1 MSERI
6 ESWSNLFV
14 DPREYTKTLDLP
26 DPASIRIYDTTLR
39 DGEQTPGVAMSP
51 EQKYRI
57 AEELSA
63 IGVHI
68 IDLGFPAV
76 SAGERRILQLM
87 IEGKRRGE
95 IREALE
101 LLVMCRAN
109 KHDIDATIQ
118 AIQEIGGDVA
128 DITFLIFSSNSFL
141 HCKYKLGPML
151 MKREGLDPRDLADTP
166 LEFFHEANKRMIR
179 DAISYA
185 RSRGVQ
191 KIESGAEDAS
201 RTPLEYVI
209 DFGKCAIE
217 AGATRFNFP
226 DTTGSLTPEATRYYC
241 RALKEAFH
249 GVELVSHFHNDFDM
263 ATINSICGVLNG
275 FTTFTATIN
284 GLGERAG
291 NAPLHSVVAGL
302 KYLYGLEIPNF
313 KYERL
318 WRIKRLVE
326 EITGIPV
333 QAQEPV
339 IGHNVYSHE
348 SGIHTH
354 GVNIARRMYE
364 PIPFEEI
371 GGEARF
377 VYGKHSGS
385 NILQDLLTRRAA
397 EIGHQIDN
405 EFVSAV
411 LGEIKYQRGLRVTQR
426 KTSRFVSDYYDNLNR
441 LSMGE
446 DAVIELAREVGVRRA
461 QPAGTKRTP
470 ASFQSGPHLR
480 DAIA

>member
-1 MSERI
+1 M
-6 ESWSNLFV
+6 
-14 DPREYTKTLDLP
+14 DLP

-57 AEELSA
+57 AKELSA
-63 IGVHI
+63 LGVHI

-76 SAGERRILQLM
+76 GDSERRILQMM
-87 IEGKRRGE
+87 IEGKRKGE
-95 IREALE
+95 IREDLE

-109 KHDIDATIQ
+109 HRDIDATIQ
-118 AIQEIGGDVA
+118 AINEVGGDVGS
-128 DITFLIFSSNSFL
+128 ITFLIFSSNSFL

-151 MKREGLDPRDLADTP
+151 MKREGLDPRDLGDAP
-166 LEFFHEANKRMIR
+166 LEFFHEANKRMIS

-185 RSRGVQ
+185 RSRGVR
-191 KIESGAEDAS
+191 KIEFGAEDAS
-201 RTPLEYVI
+201 RTPLEYVV
-209 DFGKCAIE
+209 DLARCAVE

-241 RALKEAFH
+241 RALKDAFPD
-249 GVELVSHFHNDFDM
+249 VELVSHFHNDFDM

-284 GLGERAG
+284 GIGERAG

-302 KYLYGLEIPNF
+302 KYLYGLEIPGF
-313 KYERL
+313 KYENL
-318 WRIKRLVE
+318 WRIKKLVE
-326 EITGIPV
+326 EITGVPV

-354 GVNIARRMYE
+354 GVSIARRMYE

-385 NILQDLLTRRAA
+385 NILQELMTRRAD
-397 EIGHQIDN
+397 EIGHKIDN
-405 EFVSAV
+405 EFVADV
-411 LGEIKYQRGLRVTQR
+411 LGEIKYQRALRVSQR
-426 KTSRFVSDYYDNLNR
+426 KTSRFINEYYANLNQ

-446 DAVIELAREVGVRRA
+446 DAVVQLAKEVGLRRA
-461 QPAGTKRTP
+461 QQARMNKP
-470 ASFQSGPHLR
+470 SVQSGAHLL
-480 DAIA
+480 DSIA

>member
-1 MSERI
+1 MSQRI
-6 ESWSNLFV
+6 ESWSELFV
-14 DPREYTKTLDLP
+14 DPREYTKTLELP

-95 IREALE
+95 IREDLE

-109 KHDIDATIQ
+109 KNDIDATIQ
-118 AIQEIGGDVA
+118 AIQEVGGNVA

-151 MKREGLDPRDLADTP
+151 MKREGRDPRDLADTP

-185 RSRGVQ
+185 KSRGVQ

-226 DTTGSLTPEATRYYC
+226 DTTGSLTDR
-241 RALKEAFH
+241 K
-249 GVELVSHFHNDFDM
+249 
-263 ATINSICGVLNG
+263 
-275 FTTFTATIN
+275 
-284 GLGERAG
+284 
-291 NAPLHSVVAGL
+291 SVV
-302 KYLYGLEIPNF
+302 
-313 KYERL
+313 
-318 WRIKRLVE
+318 
-326 EITGIPV
+326 
-333 QAQEPV
+333 
-339 IGHNVYSHE
+339 
-348 SGIHTH
+348 
-354 GVNIARRMYE
+354 
-364 PIPFEEI
+364 
-371 GGEARF
+371 
-377 VYGKHSGS
+377 
-385 NILQDLLTRRAA
+385 
-397 EIGHQIDN
+397 
-405 EFVSAV
+405 
-411 LGEIKYQRGLRVTQR
+411 
-426 KTSRFVSDYYDNLNR
+426 
-441 LSMGE
+441 
-446 DAVIELAREVGVRRA
+446 
-461 QPAGTKRTP
+461 
-470 ASFQSGPHLR
+470 
-480 DAIA
+480 

>member
-6 ESWSNLFV
+6 ESWDKLFV
-14 DPREYTKTLDLP
+14 DPREYTRSVDLP

-76 SAGERRILQLM
+76 SEGERRILQLM

-95 IREALE
+95 IRQDLE

-109 KHDIDATIQ
+109 QRDIDATIQ
-118 AIQEIGGDVA
+118 AIREVGGDVG
-128 DITFLIFSSNSFL
+128 DVTFIIFTSNSFL

-151 MKREGLDPRDLADTP
+151 MKREGLNPRDLGDAP

-191 KIESGAEDAS
+191 KIEFGAEDAS
-201 RTPLEYVI
+201 RTPVEYVI
-209 DFGKCAIE
+209 DLGKCAIE

-241 RALKEAFH
+241 SALKNAFP

-284 GLGERAG
+284 GIGERAG

-318 WRIKRLVE
+318 WRIKKLVE

-354 GVNIARRMYE
+354 GVSIERRMYE

-371 GGEARF
+371 GGEAKF

-385 NILQDLLTRRAA
+385 NILQELMTRRAG
-397 EIGHQIDN
+397 EIGHEIDSD
-405 EFVSAV
+405 FISDV
-411 LGEIKYQRGLRVTQR
+411 LGEIKYQRALRVTQK
-426 KTSRFVSDYYDNLNR
+426 KTSRFIDEYYANLNR

-446 DAVIELAREVGVRRA
+446 DAVVELARQVALRRA
-461 QPAGTKRTP
+461 QRSRMKRTP
-470 ASFQSGPHLR
+470 VQNGLPIR
-480 DAIA
+480 DAVA